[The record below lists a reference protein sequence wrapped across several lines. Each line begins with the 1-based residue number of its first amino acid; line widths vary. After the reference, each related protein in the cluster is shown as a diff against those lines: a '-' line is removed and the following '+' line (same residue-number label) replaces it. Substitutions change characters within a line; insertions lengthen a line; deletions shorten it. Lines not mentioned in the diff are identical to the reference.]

1 VRHVHLWQLNV
12 ERTMRITRFRVF
24 QRVSQSSV
32 ATVRRWSPAAL
43 AAALLFVM
51 LAVTVAAPS
60 SLVAHEGHEHDVIS
74 ADGWPIPDDTPLAVK
89 FTWSG
94 PVSFCIAT
102 SPLPNGVTA
111 ASFTSW
117 VRQAMDAWNATDAN
131 VELRLSGPC
140 TQTTARANGINE
152 VAFEMFE
159 QGNTA
164 VGLAHT
170 RLLNGN
176 PIEGD
181 VLLRMDWEATALCRI
196 NTLVHEFG
204 HILGFSH
211 SEYRSEVMGYGPC
224 AVVLPTP
231 AEVQLLRVAY
241 GQRPAPLTFTT
252 AAPDDAA
259 PLTMAAV
266 QIPTSQQQDAYYYDN
281 YVQPGGNVL
290 TLRAPECLTLAGRTD
305 VECIN
310 QSMDVGYWYS
320 DHNLTEVPAT
330 FGQTNIVSAAQ
341 LGHFGR
347 QLAACNTVGCGVA
360 FDARAGTVRASGTGV
375 DFAYFAHAR
384 ADGAISVQ
392 LINRSFYL
400 PPSLL
405 DVTSTFEV
413 RARGVA
419 GAAGLLGTC
428 SLSLAQTCEVVVPA
442 AQAVELILVS
452 SGDRRTGTWFAGLQ
466 PRASAQQPPVS
477 SEPVVSGPLPTQGV
491 HIALWNGGPVSGALS
506 EPKIVSLWIASQG
519 VLRGYVPGAPSVVNS
534 SFLGQFGSELA
545 AGTPVILV
553 IRP

>member
-1 VRHVHLWQLNV
+1 
-12 ERTMRITRFRVF
+12 MRINRFRFF
-24 QRVSQSSV
+24 QHVSQFST
-32 ATVRRWSPAAL
+32 ATVRRCSPAAL
-43 AAALLFVM
+43 AAALLFAM
-51 LAVTVAAPS
+51 LAVTATAPS
-60 SLVAHEGHEHDVIS
+60 SLVAHEGHEHDIVS
-74 ADGWPIPDDTPLAVK
+74 ADGWLIPDDTPLAVK

-94 PVSFCIAT
+94 PISFCIAT

-111 ASFTSW
+111 ADFTSW
-117 VRQAMDAWNATDAN
+117 VRQAMDAWNATAAN
-131 VELRLSGPC
+131 VDLRLSGPC
-140 TQTTARANGINE
+140 SQTIARANGINE
-152 VAFEMFE
+152 VAFETFE
-159 QGNTA
+159 PGNTA

-181 VLLRMDWEATALCRI
+181 VILRIDWETSALCRI

-224 AVVLPTP
+224 AVVLPMP
-231 AEVQLLRVAY
+231 VEVQLLRAAY
-241 GQRPAPLTFTT
+241 GQRPAALTLTT
-252 AAPDDAA
+252 AATDDTA

-266 QIPTSQQQDAYYYDN
+266 QIPHSQQQGAYYYDN

-305 VECIN
+305 VECIE

-320 DHNLTEVPAT
+320 DHNLTEITAT
-330 FGQTNIVSAAQ
+330 FGQQNVVSAAQ

-384 ADGAISVQ
+384 ADGAVSVQ
-392 LINRSFYL
+392 LINRSFFL

-405 DVTSTFEV
+405 DVTSTFEL
-413 RARGVA
+413 RARGVV
-419 GAAGLLGTC
+419 GTDGLLGTC
-428 SLSLAQTCEVVVPA
+428 SLSLAQTCEVEVPA
-442 AQAVELILVS
+442 AQAVEVILVS
-452 SGDRRTGTWFAGLQ
+452 SGGTRTGTWFAGLQ
-466 PRASAQQPPVS
+466 ARALAPPVS
-477 SEPVVSGPLPTQGV
+477 SDPVVSGSLPTEGV

-519 VLRGYVPGAPSVVNS
+519 VLRGYVPGAPGVVNA
-534 SFLGQFGSELA
+534 SFLNLFGSELA